1 MRKISFVIFALFAV
15 LGFSSLQAQQQPA
28 AVPAQQA
35 VLKIRGSG
43 ELRIA
48 PDLAVVNMT
57 VKATDMNFNQ
67 AVKALN
73 EKVDRLQRKLQ
84 SAGFKREEI
93 KTSQLNVQENGH
105 WRNGEYTDSGYVAMQ
120 HIELKF
126 KRDQQ
131 RIGRL
136 MEAFASEQ
144 GAEALFHFGF
154 ALSDEVRQ
162 QASEELIRKAIM
174 DARSKATV
182 IAKTSGVKLGKI
194 RSISYGQPD
203 FQPVPVYNEM
213 AMNMRMDS
221 AEAKQGVANMEV
233 REIEMRDDIIVFWDI
248 E

>member
-1 MRKISFVIFALFAV
+1 MRKICLVLIALLSV
-15 LGFSSLQAQQQPA
+15 PGISSLRAQHQTPVGSNQAST
-28 AVPAQQA
+28 
-35 VLKIRGSG
+35 LKIKGSG
-43 ELRIA
+43 ELRVA
-48 PDLAVVNMT
+48 PDLAVVNLT
-57 VKATDMNFNQ
+57 VKAIEMDFNQ

-73 EKVDRLQRKLQ
+73 EKTDKLQRKLQ
-84 SAGFKREEI
+84 SAGFKKDEL

-105 WRNGEYTDSGYVAMQ
+105 WRNGEYSDSGYVALQ
-120 HIELKF
+120 HIELRF

-136 MEAFASEQ
+136 MEAFSQEE

-154 ALSDEVRQ
+154 ALSDETRRE
-162 QASEELIRKAIM
+162 AGEELIRKAIL

-203 FQPVPVYNEM
+203 FQPVPVYQEM
-213 AMNMRMDS
+213 AINMRMDS
-221 AEAKQGVANMEV
+221 PETKQGMADLEV
-233 REIEMRDDIIVFWDI
+233 REIEMRDDIVVYWDI